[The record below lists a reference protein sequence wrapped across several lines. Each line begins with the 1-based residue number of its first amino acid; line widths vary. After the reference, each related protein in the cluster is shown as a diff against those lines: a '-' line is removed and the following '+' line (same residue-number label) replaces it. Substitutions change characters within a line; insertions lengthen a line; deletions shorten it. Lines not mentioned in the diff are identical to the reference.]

1 MRKWLVGKAAGL
13 YVEQKIIRTGKLE
26 DLSSEQLESRLK
38 QIISEYSPILEGV
51 EVDELKD
58 QVKKQSDRSTQGLP
72 KTVQPILHEND
83 QVSLEHDTYASSS
96 SSEESSS

>member
-1 MRKWLVGKAAGL
+1 
-13 YVEQKIIRTGKLE
+13 
-26 DLSSEQLESRLK
+26 
-38 QIISEYSPILEGV
+38 V

-58 QVKKQSDRSTQGLP
+58 QVKKQSDLSTQGLP